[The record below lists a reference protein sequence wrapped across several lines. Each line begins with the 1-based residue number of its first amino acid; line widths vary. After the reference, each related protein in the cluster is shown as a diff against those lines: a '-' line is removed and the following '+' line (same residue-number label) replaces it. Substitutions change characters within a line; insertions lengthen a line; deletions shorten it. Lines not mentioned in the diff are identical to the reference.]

1 MFKKES
7 LSKIKDYLFLICMSV
22 VFGYILY
29 FIVTLTYSEILASD
43 STFEAI
49 CQFPLLFIALI
60 FFCFEALTLYAL
72 AFLIYNTLKD
82 LFRKYKTATILIAI
96 LIWFTCAQGIF
107 NRIVLGPR
115 DNQVMAEL
123 LYKKS
128 SKKEKYRIGAICSDG
143 WKSSATGRGACSWHD
158 GVKEWLYKTEIYHSK
173 SFEECEVEAQQMNI
187 LVYYVYWW

>member
-1 MFKKES
+1 MFNKES
-7 LSKIKDYLFLICMSV
+7 LSKIKSYLS
-22 VFGYILY
+22 
-29 FIVTLTYSEILASD
+29 FIVIIIIIGYCTYFFVTLSYSEMHNSSISLFGKGSSLFFALVFLCLDAWIIL
-43 STFEAI
+43 I
-49 CQFPLLFIALI
+49 IIHVIYKALK
-60 FFCFEALTLYAL
+60 E
-72 AFLIYNTLKD
+72 

-115 DNQVMAEL
+115 DNQAMAEL

-128 SKKEKYRIGAICSDG
+128 SKKEKHRIGAICSDG

-187 LVYYVYWW
+187 LDYYVFWW